1 MPTESLELMPLP
13 PSRKDF
19 LPPILDDQSSCGK
32 PFRGK
37 GLYLCLLEYERCRAN
52 MLKVISSCSSSS
64 TRGPEE
70 ALSTRRKCLEEI
82 GLSIRL
88 MYEGCPPHILKSEGD
103 ARDIIERTR
112 DTFAE
117 KIKFSFHSNLRG
129 HEFLLQFEAARD
141 SYRTMR
147 YFWNPI
153 GKQQWYRVWKDN
165 YDTLLEEYDKHPEL
179 HVHVSSR
186 PPTLI
191 LYAGD
196 SDPGVP
202 SSLSPAN
209 TEDAVLQQRCENH
222 KKICRIRKRL
232 SEITESIELKE
243 SLKIILEDYEII
255 KRSDVPPAR

>member
-1 MPTESLELMPLP
+1 MPTEKPKLMPLP
-13 PSRKDF
+13 PCLKDF
-19 LPPILDDQSSCGK
+19 LPPILDGQSSCGK
-32 PFRGK
+32 PLRRK
-37 GLYLCLLEYERCRAN
+37 HLDLCLLEYERCRAN
-52 MLKVISSCSSSS
+52 MLKVMSSCSSSS

-88 MYEGCPPHILKSEGD
+88 VYQGCPPNILKSEGD

-117 KIKFSFHSNLRG
+117 KIKFSFHSKSKG
-129 HEFLLQFEAARD
+129 HDFLLQFEAARD
-141 SYRTMR
+141 SYRIMR

-165 YDTLLEEYDKHPEL
+165 YDALLEEYDKHLEL

-191 LYAGD
+191 LYAED

-202 SSLSPAN
+202 PPPPPAN
-209 TEDAVLQQRCENH
+209 TEDAALQQRCENH

-243 SLKIILEDYEII
+243 SLRIILEDYEII
-255 KRSDVPPAR
+255 KRSDVPPVR